1 MSKLPKAYR
10 QRLVRVLIS
19 EDIRLLMNRINEYGL
34 DLIDSRFWLVDNWN
48 DKIQTEIFKILNDR
62 LK

>member
-10 QRLVRVLIS
+10 QRLVRVLKS
-19 EDIRLLMNRINEYGL
+19 EDIRLLMNRIDEYGL
-34 DLIDSRFWLVDNWN
+34 DLVDSRFWLIDNWN
-48 DKIQTEIFKILNDR
+48 DKIQTELFKILNDR